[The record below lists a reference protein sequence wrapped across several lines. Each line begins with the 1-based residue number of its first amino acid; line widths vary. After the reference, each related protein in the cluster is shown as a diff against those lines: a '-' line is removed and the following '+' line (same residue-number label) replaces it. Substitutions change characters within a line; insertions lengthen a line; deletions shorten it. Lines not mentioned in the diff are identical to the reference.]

1 MIIYHFELNL
11 TEMLRVTNDNRA
23 IPSVDIDLQRLI
35 AKAKNLLPHIV
46 SWFISSRH
54 RRSIFVEANRTRR
67 DAVNDEIIYIPCN
80 ICYLDHPRETFYKII
95 L

>member
-46 SWFISSRH
+46 S
-54 RRSIFVEANRTRR
+54 
-67 DAVNDEIIYIPCN
+67 
-80 ICYLDHPRETFYKII
+80 
-95 L
+95 